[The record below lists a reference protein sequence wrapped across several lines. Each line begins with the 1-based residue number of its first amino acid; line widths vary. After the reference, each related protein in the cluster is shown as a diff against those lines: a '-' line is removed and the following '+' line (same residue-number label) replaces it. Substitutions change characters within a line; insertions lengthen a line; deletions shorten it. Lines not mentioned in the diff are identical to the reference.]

1 MNKPLSLVIF
11 FFLLSK
17 VQAQLP
23 ETDLWLFKLQTDKQK
38 NLVATKPINI
48 TNRKG
53 YDNQPS
59 FSNDG
64 KRIYY
69 SSIKEDKQADI
80 YYYDLKKKKNIQ
92 LAYSAESEYSPVQSA
107 NGKFITCVVVEK
119 DSSQKIHF
127 LDALNGT
134 FVKKFD
140 FDSVGYYNFLNED
153 TVLYYKL
160 TAPHSLRF
168 YTTGTGLDR
177 WLGNAPIRGFKTI
190 NRHTFIYGLKD
201 SAKVAFYTYDFH
213 LQKAEKYADFPSLQE
228 DILWHP
234 SLGLIKS
241 EGPKLLRFDPV
252 KKEWTDLF
260 DLSGFG
266 IKKITRFIFDASNK
280 YLVVTDNL

>member
-92 LAYSAESEYSPVQSA
+92 LAYSAESEYLPVQSA

-127 LDALNGT
+127 LDALN
-134 FVKKFD
+134 
-140 FDSVGYYNFLNED
+140 
-153 TVLYYKL
+153 
-160 TAPHSLRF
+160 
-168 YTTGTGLDR
+168 
-177 WLGNAPIRGFKTI
+177 
-190 NRHTFIYGLKD
+190 
-201 SAKVAFYTYDFH
+201 
-213 LQKAEKYADFPSLQE
+213 
-228 DILWHP
+228 
-234 SLGLIKS
+234 
-241 EGPKLLRFDPV
+241 
-252 KKEWTDLF
+252 
-260 DLSGFG
+260 
-266 IKKITRFIFDASNK
+266 
-280 YLVVTDNL
+280 